1 MKKRSLKKIIKNTLI
16 IGFIFFLVSYTIKN
30 TRLISGGIDL
40 QIEGIENGKIYND
53 GTLQITGNAK
63 RAKHLL
69 VNGREVSLNQD
80 GDFVDYLVLLP
91 GYNIVTVSAE
101 DKFGK
106 ITKQIFDI
114 IREEEVISLESSQGS
129 L

>member
-1 MKKRSLKKIIKNTLI
+1 MRKKNLKKIIKNTLI
-16 IGFIFFLVSYTIKN
+16 IGFIFFIVAYAIKN

-40 QIEGIENGKIYND
+40 QIQGIENGKIYKD

-69 VNGREVSLNQD
+69 VNGREVSLNQE
-80 GDFVDYLVLLP
+80 GDFVDYIVLLP

-106 ITKQIFDI
+106 ITRQIFDI
-114 IREEEVISLESSQGS
+114 IREE
-129 L
+129 